1 MRKKENKEEIV
12 MQQYDYNPE
21 VTLLLVNHSDEKVE
35 VLYTATDHLFQLPK
49 IGPRPPYFIHPVY
62 EQYYPLI

>member
-1 MRKKENKEEIV
+1 

-21 VTLLLVNHSDEKVE
+21 VTLLLVNHSNKKVN
-35 VLYTATDHLFQLPK
+35 VLYTANQHMYQLPK

-62 EQYYPLI
+62 EQYYPII